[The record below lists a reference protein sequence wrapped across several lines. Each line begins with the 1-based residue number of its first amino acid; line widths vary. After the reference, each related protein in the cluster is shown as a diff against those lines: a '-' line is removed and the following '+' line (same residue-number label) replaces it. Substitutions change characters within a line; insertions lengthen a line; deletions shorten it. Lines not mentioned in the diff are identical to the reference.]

1 MKIDRNLVKM
11 FTGAGLFIYG
21 FNLMIDGIADANR
34 TVGYHF
40 GRCEGFSEGCKYA
53 RRRGINENNNG
64 NNNSENKD

>member
-11 FTGAGLFIYG
+11 FTGAGLFLYG
-21 FNLMIDGIADANR
+21 FNLMLDGIADANR
-34 TVGYHF
+34 QVGYHF

-53 RRRGINENNNG
+53 RRRGINENNG

>member
-11 FTGAGLFIYG
+11 FTGAGLFMWG
-21 FNLMIDGIADANR
+21 FNLMFDGVADANR

-53 RRRGINENNNG
+53 RRRGINENNG

>member
-11 FTGAGLFIYG
+11 FTGAGLFLYG

-53 RRRGINENNNG
+53 RRRGINENNG
-64 NNNSENKD
+64 NNSNENKD